1 MQSGVKLKA
10 GHESTG
16 LMNERAK
23 TSSSEADQDVLF
35 HTLIGTAADGIMV
48 IDEVGRVRVYNKACE
63 VLFGYEPGEVIGQ
76 NVKMLMP
83 EPYRAEHDGYIDRYK
98 KTGEKRVIGIG
109 REVVGRR
116 KDGSTFPMYLSVGE
130 GRLGN
135 DRIFVGIVHDVTER
149 KMHGLR
155 IQQLQNELFHALRI
169 NAMGQLSSTLA
180 HELNQPLAAIMNY
193 MNAAKRTL
201 ETGGT
206 VERVVEMLDK
216 AAGQTARAGQ
226 IIRRMR
232 DFIEKKEPN
241 RVAEDLN
248 GVISEAVALGLV
260 GAADSDIDVKV
271 ELQPE
276 LPRLPI
282 DRIQIQQV
290 LVNLMRNAMDAVQ
303 QSRLRRLTISTK
315 LENDFAVVG
324 VADTGPGLP
333 EHVAERLFQ
342 PFVTTKAQGLGM
354 GLAICRTIV
363 EAHGGR
369 LWAESNPGGGALFLF
384 MLPVSEKEMED

>member
-1 MQSGVKLKA
+1 MS
-10 GHESTG
+10 
-16 LMNERAK
+16 ERVQ
-23 TSSSEADQDVLF
+23 TSSSEVDQDVLF
-35 HTLIGTAADGIMV
+35 QTLIGTAADGIMV
-48 IDEVGRVRVYNKACE
+48 IDQVGRVRVYNKACE
-63 VLFGYEPGEVIGQ
+63 ALFGYEPGEVIGQ

-83 EPYRAEHDGYIDRYK
+83 EPYRAEHDGYLARYK
-98 KTGEKRVIGIG
+98 KTGEKRIIGIG

-135 DRIFVGIVHDVTER
+135 DRIFVGIVHDVSER

-201 ETGGT
+201 EAGT
-206 VERVVEMLDK
+206 SSDRVIEMLDK
-216 AAGQTARAGQ
+216 AASQTARAGQ

-241 RVAEDLN
+241 RVPEDLN

-260 GAADSDIDVKV
+260 GAADADIDVTV
-271 ELQPE
+271 DLRPE
-276 LPRLPI
+276 IPPLPI
-282 DRIQIQQV
+282 DKIQIQQV
-290 LVNLMRNAMDAVQ
+290 MVNLMRNALEAVQ
-303 QSRLRRLTISTK
+303 QSKTRRLTISTR
-315 LENDFAVVG
+315 LDNDFAVVG
-324 VADTGPGLP
+324 VADSGPGLP
-333 EHVAERLFQ
+333 ENVAARLFQ
-342 PFVTTKAQGLGM
+342 PFVTTKSQGLGM

-369 LWAESNPGGGALFLF
+369 LWAGPNPGGGALFSF
-384 MLPVSEKEMED
+384 VLPVSEHGKED

>member
-1 MQSGVKLKA
+1 M
-10 GHESTG
+10 TG
-16 LMNERAK
+16 TK
-23 TSSSEADQDVLF
+23 DTTDKADQDVLF
-35 HTLIGTAADGIMV
+35 QTLIGTAVDGIMV

-63 VLFGYEPGEVIGQ
+63 TLFGYAPSEVIGN
-76 NVKMLMP
+76 NVNMLMP
-83 EPYRAEHDGYIDRYK
+83 EPYRAEHDGYIARYK
-98 KTGEKRVIGIG
+98 KTAEKRIIGIG

-130 GRLGN
+130 GRLGK
-135 DRIFVGIVHDVTER
+135 DRIFVGIIHDISDLKVHNQ
-149 KMHGLR
+149 R

-201 ETGGT
+201 ESGGAPD
-206 VERVVEMLDK
+206 RVIEMLDK
-216 AAGQTARAGQ
+216 AASQTSRAGQ

-232 DFIEKKEPN
+232 EFIEKKEPN

-248 GVISEAVALGLV
+248 AVISEAVALGLV
-260 GAADSDIDVKV
+260 GAADSDIVVKV

-276 LPRLPI
+276 LPPLPI
-282 DRIQIQQV
+282 DKIQIQQV
-290 LVNLMRNAMDAVQ
+290 MVNLMRNAVEAVQ
-303 QSRLRRLTISTK
+303 QAKRRELKISTR
-315 LENDFAVVG
+315 LDGDFAAIA
-324 VADTGPGLP
+324 VADTGSGMP
-333 EHVAERLFQ
+333 EDVAQRLFQ
-342 PFVTTKAQGLGM
+342 PFVTTKSQGLGM

-369 LWAESNPGGGALFLF
+369 LWAERNPGGGTVFF
-384 MLPVSEKEMED
+384 FVLPVSDRAEA